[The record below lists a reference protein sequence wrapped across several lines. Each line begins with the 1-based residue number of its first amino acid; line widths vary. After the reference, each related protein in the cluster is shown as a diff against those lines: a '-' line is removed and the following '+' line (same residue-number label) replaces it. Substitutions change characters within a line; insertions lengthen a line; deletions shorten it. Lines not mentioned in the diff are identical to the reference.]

1 MFFVLFSLF
10 FIYFPITFHFQP
22 AAVRKEFPMIQ
33 KGCPCG
39 FHHRNSL
46 FVLFYAFKFNR
57 LRIFVGVVT
66 SVVITY
72 FCTPTR

>member
-1 MFFVLFSLF
+1 MFNIN
-10 FIYFPITFHFQP
+10 FISASCASPRSVFKSQEGISYDS
-22 AAVRKEFPMIQ
+22 K